1 MSSEI
6 VLTKE
11 NFKTEVLDSPIP
23 VVVDFWATWC
33 GPCKAIG
40 PVLAELAEAYAGKA
54 KIGKVNS
61 EQQPELTGEY
71 GVISIPT
78 LIFFKNG
85 KPVDQVIGAVPKN
98 AIAKKID
105 SLIA

>member
-1 MSSEI
+1 MSSEL

-11 NFKTEVLDSPIP
+11 NFKTEVLDSKIP
-23 VVVDFWATWC
+23 VLVDFWATWC

-40 PVLAELAEAYAGKA
+40 PVLSELSEAYAGKA

-61 EQQPELTGEY
+61 EQQAELTGEY

-85 KPVDQVIGAVPKN
+85 KPVDQIIGALPKN
-98 AIAKKID
+98 AIAKKLD
-105 SLIA
+105 ALI